1 MNDKEVIKYLE
12 YIISAAIYKNGGA
25 MTIPKKY
32 IDRAKD
38 HNFEIVDKG
47 DNFVLTLYRQE

>member
-1 MNDKEVIKYLE
+1 MKDKEVIKYLE
-12 YIISAAIYKNGGA
+12 YIISAAIYKSGGT
-25 MTIPKKY
+25 MVIPKKY

-47 DNFVLTLYRQE
+47 DNFVFTLYGEK

>member
-32 IDRAKD
+32 IYRAKD

-47 DNFVLTLYRQE
+47 DNFVLTLYRKE

>member
-12 YIISAAIYKNGGA
+12 YIISAAIYKNGCA
-25 MTIPKKY
+25 MTNPIKY

-47 DNFVLTLYRQE
+47 DNFVLTLYGKK